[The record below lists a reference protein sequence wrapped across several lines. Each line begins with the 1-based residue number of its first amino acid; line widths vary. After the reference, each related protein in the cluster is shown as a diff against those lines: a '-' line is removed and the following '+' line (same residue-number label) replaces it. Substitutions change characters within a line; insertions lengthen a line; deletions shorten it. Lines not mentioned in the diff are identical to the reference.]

1 MERQITLGE
10 FIVENQKDFLY
21 AKGELTGLLSSIKL
35 AGKVVNQSINKAGL
49 AEILG
54 KAGKENIQGESQ
66 ATLDIMAND
75 VFVETLK
82 NRGEICGM
90 VSEEVENF
98 IAFDGDI
105 NKNAKYV
112 VLMDPLDGSSN
123 IDVGITV
130 GTIFSIYRRKSKAGT
145 SVEMEDFLQ
154 PGNAQVAAGY
164 LLYGTSTLLVY
175 TTGNGVNGFTFD
187 PGIGSFFLSH
197 PNMTI
202 PDEGNIYSVNEGN
215 YIHFPEGVKKFI
227 KWLQELNVE
236 DNRPYTSRYT
246 GSLVADFHRN
256 MLLGGVYFYPEGT
269 TAPKGKLRLLYECN
283 PIAFITEQA
292 GGKSTDGHT
301 RIMEIKPKALHE
313 RVPFYCGNRA
323 LVKKA
328 EEFLKQYESKA

>member
-1 MERQITLGE
+1 MDRQITLGE

-35 AGKVVNQSINKAGL
+35 AGKVVNQAINKAGL

-98 IAFDGDI
+98 IAFDNDI

-130 GTIFSIYRRKSKAGT
+130 GTIFSIYRRKSKVGT

-154 PGNAQVAAGY
+154 PGSAQVAAGY

-175 TTGNGVNGFTFD
+175 TTGNGVNGFTL
-187 PGIGSFFLSH
+187 IQ
-197 PNMTI
+197 
-202 PDEGNIYSVNEGN
+202 V
-215 YIHFPEGVKKFI
+215 
-227 KWLQELNVE
+227 
-236 DNRPYTSRYT
+236 
-246 GSLVADFHRN
+246 
-256 MLLGGVYFYPEGT
+256 
-269 TAPKGKLRLLYECN
+269 
-283 PIAFITEQA
+283 
-292 GGKSTDGHT
+292 
-301 RIMEIKPKALHE
+301 
-313 RVPFYCGNRA
+313 
-323 LVKKA
+323 
-328 EEFLKQYESKA
+328 